1 MATRMGLL
9 AWKTLKPN
17 RQRLYILY
25 CTLVGAR
32 HRAWSGCI
40 DHRAIGNER
49 VSEGGE
55 KPYAIGGL
63 APGVASAG

>member
-25 CTLVGAR
+25 CTLIGAWYR
-32 HRAWSGCI
+32 TWSGCF
-40 DHRAIGNER
+40 DHRALSDER

-55 KPYAIGGL
+55 KPNAFGGL
-63 APGVASAG
+63 ASGITSAG